1 MMLVPSSIFKTPS
14 ESFNVK
20 KIALL
25 GATGSIG
32 DTTLELIRRFP
43 ENFSLHSISAHT
55 QIDKLKSIINEF
67 NPKHAV
73 ISGVHSS
80 DIGASYNGTI
90 ISYGDD
96 SINEIASD
104 PEVNIV
110 VAGIV
115 GIAGLSSAL
124 AALNS
129 GKRVALANKE
139 SIVCGALLL
148 ENAIKNGKGSIIPI
162 DSEHAS
168 LFQCLEGRYF
178 DEVKRLILTAS
189 GGPFLNKKR
198 EELGDITPA
207 QAAAH
212 PKWSMGQ
219 KVSIDSATLCNKAL
233 ELFEANFLF
242 GGIHTDIVIHP
253 ESFIH
258 GAVELI
264 DGSIMV
270 HAGYP
275 HMAAPIGFGLSYP
288 ERLPDLIPSPSHFAP
303 PSISLLPV
311 DQSRFPAIRLAYQAL
326 EGGAGMTLVF
336 NAANESAV
344 SAFVRGKITFLEI
357 ESSIEEALAK
367 FSGASYTSL
376 SDVMDLNNEV
386 HRYLE
391 SMRNR

>member
-1 MMLVPSSIFKTPS
+1 MILVPSSIFKTGS

-32 DTTLELIRRFP
+32 DTTLDLIRRFP
-43 ENFSLHSISAHT
+43 ENFSLHSISAHS
-55 QIDKLKSIINEF
+55 QIEKLKNIINEF
-67 NPKHAV
+67 KPKYAV
-73 ISGVHSS
+73 LSGMQSS
-80 DIGASYNGTI
+80 ELGSLYEETE
-90 ISYGDD
+90 ISYGDNA
-96 SINEIASD
+96 INEIASD
-104 PEVNIV
+104 PDVNIV

-115 GIAGLSSAL
+115 GIAGLSSTL

-148 ENAIKNGKGSIIPI
+148 ESAIKNGKGSIIPI

-168 LFQCLEGRYF
+168 IFQCLEGTYF

-189 GGPFLNKKR
+189 GGPFLNRKR
-198 EELGDITPA
+198 EELKSITPE

-212 PKWSMGQ
+212 PRWSMGQ
-219 KVSIDSATLCNKAL
+219 KISIDSATLCNKAL
-233 ELFEANFLF
+233 ELFEAHFLF

-264 DGSIMV
+264 DGSIIS

-303 PSISLLPV
+303 PSITLLPA
-311 DQSRFPAIRLAYQAL
+311 DQLRFPALKLAYGAL
-326 EGGAGMTLVF
+326 AGGAGMTLVF

-344 SAFVRGKITFLEI
+344 SAFVSGKLPFLNI
-357 ESSIEEALAK
+357 ETSIEEALAK
-367 FSGASYTSL
+367 FSGASYSSL
-376 SDVMDLNNEV
+376 TDVLELNNAVRE
-386 HRYLE
+386 YLE
-391 SMRNR
+391 SKRNK